1 MRNFTDMEGC
11 CWGRGYRDKLS
22 FSAGRAQSRVYLQ
35 DQLRAEKENELV
47 DLNGTSHEMGPQR
60 KDTIPQQ
67 QENGSKE
74 ACIGFIASLET
85 PL

>member
-1 MRNFTDMEGC
+1 MKKGQEQLDEEFHRHEGC

-60 KDTIPQQ
+60 KDTIP
-67 QENGSKE
+67 
-74 ACIGFIASLET
+74 
-85 PL
+85 